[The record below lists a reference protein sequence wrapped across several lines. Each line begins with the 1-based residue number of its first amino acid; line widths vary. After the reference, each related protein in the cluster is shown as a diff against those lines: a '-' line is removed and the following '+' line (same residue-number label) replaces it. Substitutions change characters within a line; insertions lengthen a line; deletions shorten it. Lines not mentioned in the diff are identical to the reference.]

1 MLVWEVCYFLVM
13 KSYTPDADCCVNMTD
28 FDRLC
33 VLSTQYFRVTYIC
46 LCRKETSLDLVQRK
60 GRNDSSHQLQTV
72 DITVEWYGPWFSRHN
87 DDACVAR
94 HAL

>member
-1 MLVWEVCYFLVM
+1 
-13 KSYTPDADCCVNMTD
+13 MTD

-60 GRNDSSHQLQTV
+60 VEMTPAISCKQLVLRLNDTV
-72 DITVEWYGPWFSRHN
+72 HDFPIVMMTSVW
-87 DDACVAR
+87 

>member
-1 MLVWEVCYFLVM
+1 M

-72 DITVEWYGPWFSRHN
+72 DITVE
-87 DDACVAR
+87 
-94 HAL
+94 